1 MRIRGLTDTKEGRLV
16 VICLV
21 GGSLMLVVALGNMA
35 MASNADDTAAEVRR
49 ALRRELAAVDDDTIA
64 GYPQTA
70 GEIEAVAVDAL
81 VGQPAR
87 VLGVDRPEPDAVVV
101 AVQSGWAW
109 QVRCIRAELRGDATV
124 LTYVDAHPC

>member
-1 MRIRGLTDTKEGRLV
+1 VGIRGLTDTKEGRLV

-35 MASNADDTAAEVRR
+35 MASAADDTAGEVRT
-49 ALRRELAAVDDDTIA
+49 ALRRELAAVDDDTLA
-64 GYPQTA
+64 AYPQTA

-87 VLGVDRPEPDAVVV
+87 VLGVDRPEDDAIVV

-109 QVRCIRAELRGDATV
+109 QVRCIRAELRGDGTV
-124 LTYVDAHPC
+124 LTYVESRPC

>member
-1 MRIRGLTDTKEGRLV
+1 MRIRGLTDTENGRLI
-16 VICLV
+16 VICAV
-21 GGSLMLVVALGNMA
+21 GGSLMLAIALGNMA
-35 MASNADDTAAEVRR
+35 MASAADDTATNVRQS
-49 ALRRELAAVDDDTIA
+49 LRRELASVDDDTLA
-64 GYPQTA
+64 AYPASADQ
-70 GEIEAVAVDAL
+70 IEAVAVDAL

-87 VLGVDRPEPDAVVV
+87 VLGVDQHDHDAVVV

>member
-87 VLGVDRPEPDAVVV
+87 VLGVDRPEADAVVV